1 MAHLLILY
9 IMTTLSDRKER
20 IDFMKRFFMIAPC
33 LFILLSL
40 LFCACTDAEFLTEET
55 FLNRFNALDETQ
67 QLKAEDA
74 LAKEEDAFIGHSYFL
89 SPKGDETYL
98 LNLYIDKETAKL
110 KSCSLLYAR
119 LDDEESDAYF
129 AALVSRTAQ
138 AFTGYSAP
146 DCEDAL
152 KKAGIIGAAKAD
164 PDDIQTLEWNGFR
177 IKKETISLGQ
187 KMTIETLQKEQ
198 ASESESI
205 QETQV
210 PSTEGKSIL
219 TENNMQTLPQTVT
232 E

>member
-33 LFILLSL
+33 LLILLSL

-89 SPKGDETYL
+89 SHKGDETYL
-98 LNLYIDKETAKL
+98 LNLYIDKETAEL

-219 TENNMQTLPQTVT
+219 TENNMQTLPHTVT